1 MLNLNDLKNEIVTI
15 IEHPVFIYVGVGA
28 AATFGA
34 DRALPLEQYHQFPP
48 FLQHMRNLMPK
59 LHMFLLLIDP
69 QHENP
74 PRVATDYALHDAYNS
89 HYRNAEGN
97 LHAFVYR
104 YMVYT
109 EADVHHNAVVQH
121 HAINITSTLR
131 DLNTFA
137 KEKRVSLLYHD
148 FSGRRNGLLA
158 EYFDQEN
165 REHLDQIVYGLS
177 AREDNGCYFNL
188 LEPHAYFPIRLDQSE
203 PNQRPIVKMFN
214 YYKYTSNLL
223 SIKELSLKELSLK
236 ELEAYPKE
244 MHSLAEVQKKQI
256 IRILYNQFKNSH
268 LSILRQIRK
277 KFIDVEQAHEQ
288 AEQAQ
293 EQHEQAEQHDQEHEQ
308 QDDYQANYIF
318 NDLPYHLRQV
328 FTELFKAKDYSL
340 LYELLFNYS
349 ARELDTMAKLKE
361 MDMSGTE
368 ILSFITLNEDPYKW
382 YNVINEII
390 PYMK

>member
-1 MLNLNDLKNEIVTI
+1 MLNLDDLKNEIVTI
-15 IEHPVFIYVGVGA
+15 AADHPVFIYVGVGA

-34 DRALPLEQYHQFPP
+34 ERTLPLEQYQQFPP
-48 FLQHMRNLMPK
+48 FLQDMRNLMPK

-89 HYRNAEGN
+89 QCHYRNAEGT

-109 EADVHHNAVVQH
+109 EADIHHRDESLD
-121 HAINITSTLR
+121 ITSTLR
-131 DLNTFA
+131 ELNNFA
-137 KEKRVSLLYHD
+137 KEKQVSLLYHD
-148 FSGRRNGLLA
+148 FSGRRTGLLA

-177 AREDNGCYFNL
+177 AREDHGCYFNL
-188 LEPHAYFPIRLDQSE
+188 LEPHAYFPIRLDKSE
-203 PNQRPIVKMFN
+203 PNERPIVKMFN
-214 YYKYTSNLL
+214 YYKYSVNDH
-223 SIKELSLKELSLK
+223 LSLKELSVK
-236 ELEAYPKE
+236 ELAMYPPE
-244 MHSLAEVQKKQI
+244 MHSFAEIQKKQI
-256 IRILYNQFKNSH
+256 IQILYNQFKNSH

-277 KFIDVEQAHEQ
+277 KFIDVEQDLEP
-288 AEQAQ
+288 AQ
-293 EQHEQAEQHDQEHEQ
+293 SEIEHE
-308 QDDYQANYIF
+308 YQSKYIF
-318 NDLPYHLRQV
+318 NELPYHLRKM

-340 LYELLFNYS
+340 LYELLFNHS

-368 ILSFITLNEDPYKW
+368 ILSFITLNEDPYQW
-382 YNVINEII
+382 YNTIKDII
-390 PYMK
+390 P